1 MATKSKKFKAV
12 FSWLCFFFSMVTIT
26 GILIFGLFFSGEFI
40 NRGDYFLREI
50 KDTFEPDYQKTS
62 LFSQSMGYRLQDILD
77 SLAAGKEADDGAWGV
92 LDRDASKNI
101 LYSAGTKEKPA
112 KYSNGYPNL
121 DLDTAPL
128 PDGYNFKLHFD
139 GEKVT
144 ITKDGKNLDIY
155 GDGVYRP
162 NKSMWYVPGYTSNTD
177 LNDSALE
184 DYRVT
189 MFVRNELVEPISGSS
204 VLSYIP
210 EEQTNMKTAL
220 YAAGVLLLLSLIA
233 LAVYVLF
240 RKDKKQ
246 TDLAL
251 ARFTGWFWWE
261 FKALCVAVL
270 VYLDLLFMGAT
281 WRSGW
286 VLWGICA
293 VISLFCYYLVVND
306 MRYNRPFYRHN
317 IFNSA
322 LKNYRRFE
330 FSKPFQRQMVQRFWA
345 LLAAEVLLLLFGLI
359 VTAIIHPSSFFVMVF
374 LLLVLAGMIYL
385 IYRYVRRFQN
395 TVCDIG
401 LLIRHISLVRTG
413 DPSAVVELPAEAD
426 LKNAS
431 LELNEIQSGIGEAV
445 EERLKSERMK
455 IELIT
460 NVSHDLKTPLTSII
474 SYIDLLKQEESLPD
488 HVKDYIE
495 ILAQKSDRLKNMVQD
510 IFQVSKAASGNIE
523 MDPEILDFG
532 KLILQT
538 LADMNEQVEASGL
551 ILKTDIPDTPVMIRA
566 DGKLLY
572 RVFQN
577 LIGNA
582 LQYSLDDSRV
592 FITLEQ
598 TGEEASASVKNTS
611 RFELNGDR
619 DMTER
624 FVRGD
629 GSRTTSGSGLGL
641 SIARSF
647 TEACGGRF
655 GISVDADLFSVK
667 VDFPL
672 IQRPEEQ

>member
-1 MATKSKKFKAV
+1 MATKSKKFKPV

-26 GILIFGLFFSGEFI
+26 VTLITGVFSAQI
-40 NRGDYFLREI
+40 ISPGDSFLREV
-50 KDTFEPDYQKTS
+50 KDAFEPDYQNTF
-62 LFSQSMGYRLQDILD
+62 LFSSGIGFRLQNILAT
-77 SLAAGKEADDGAWGV
+77 LKAGEEDNSKIWT
-92 LDRDASKNI
+92 LLNQDAGKNI
-101 LYSAGTKEKPA
+101 LYSAGTKDKPA
-112 KYSNGYPNL
+112 MHTNGYPNL

-162 NKSMWYVPGYTSNTD
+162 NKSMWYVPGYTSNTN
-177 LNDSALE
+177 LNDSDIE
-184 DYRVT
+184 NYRVT
-189 MFVRNELVEPISGSS
+189 MFVRSELIEPVSGSS

-210 EEQTNMKTAL
+210 DNQRNRKTAL
-220 YAAGVLLLLSLIA
+220 YAAGAFLVLGLIA
-233 LAVYVLF
+233 FAVYVLL
-240 RKDKKQ
+240 RKDKKLA
-246 TDLAL
+246 DLAL

-261 FKALCVAVL
+261 FKALCVVVL
-270 VYLDLLFMGAT
+270 VYLDFPFMTAT
-281 WRSGW
+281 WNSDRI
-286 VLWGICA
+286 LWGICA
-293 VISLFCYYLVVND
+293 AISLFFYYLVVND

-317 IFNSA
+317 IFNSI
-322 LKNYRRFE
+322 LSNYRRFE

-345 LLAAEVLLLLFGLI
+345 LLAAEILLVLFGLT
-359 VTAIIHPSSFFVMVF
+359 VTAVIHPSSFFVMVF

-395 TVCDIG
+395 TVYDIG
-401 LLIRHISLVRTG
+401 LLIRHISLVKTG

-445 EERLKSERMK
+445 EERLRSERMK

-495 ILAQKSDRLKNMVQD
+495 VLAQKSDRLKNMVQD
-510 IFQVSKAASGNIE
+510 IFQVSKATSGNIE
-523 MDPEILDFG
+523 MNPEILDYG

-551 ILKTDIPDTPVMIRA
+551 LLKIDVPDTPAMIRA

-582 LQYSLDDSRV
+582 LQYSLDGSRV

-611 RFELNGDR
+611 RFELDGDR

-629 GSRTTSGSGLGL
+629 SSRTTSGSGLGL

-655 GISVDADLFSVK
+655 GISVDADLFSARAV
-667 VDFPL
+667 FPL
-672 IQRPEEQ
+672 VQRPEEQ